1 MTNELRYGVL
11 LWIAYEGSNFH
22 GMARQR
28 DQRTVA
34 GELYGAIVDIDEHA
48 SFVRQA
54 SRTDAGVHAHQQVVA
69 FDASK
74 AIAPRGW
81 VLGLS
86 KYLPREISVTAAASV
101 PLGFDPRDFAVSK
114 TYRYLIL
121 QSQVRDPF
129 FEHRAWRIGERLN
142 HTAMRAE
149 ASELRGHH
157 DFAAF
162 RSGNDRRS
170 DTWRTVTKISLEL
183 DSHDS
188 RVIWWVIEGDRFLM
202 HMIRI
207 IVGTLVDVGRGRIAA
222 GVCSR
227 ALTSCRRQDLGVT
240 APPTGL
246 YLHRV
251 QLQEHGADRW
261 PQVDDP
267 PLVT

>member
-1 MTNELRYGVL
+1 MTSELRYGVL
-11 LWIAYEGSNFH
+11 LWIAYDGSRFH

-34 GELYGAIVDIDEHA
+34 GELSGAIIEIDDRA
-48 SFVRQA
+48 SLVRQV
-54 SRTDAGVHAHQQVVA
+54 SRTDAGVHADQQVVA
-69 FDASK
+69 FDTRR

-86 KYLPREISVTAAASV
+86 KHLSREIAVVAAATV
-101 PLGFDPRDFAVSK
+101 PAGFDPRDFAVSK
-114 TYRYLIL
+114 TYRYQIL

-129 FEHRAWRIGERLN
+129 LEHRAWRIGERLN
-142 HTAMRAE
+142 HAAMLAE
-149 ASELRGHH
+149 ASELRGRH

-162 RSGNDRRS
+162 RNGNDRRS
-170 DTWRTVTKISLEL
+170 DTRRTLTKIALEP
-183 DSHDS
+183 DPHDS

-202 HMIRI
+202 HMNRI

-240 APPTGL
+240 APAAGL

-251 QLQEHGADRW
+251 QLSEQGADRW